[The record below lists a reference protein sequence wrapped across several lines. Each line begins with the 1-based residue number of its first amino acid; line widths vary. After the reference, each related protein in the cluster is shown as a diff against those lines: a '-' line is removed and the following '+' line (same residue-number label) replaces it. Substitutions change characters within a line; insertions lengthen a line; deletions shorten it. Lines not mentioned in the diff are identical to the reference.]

1 MESSGE
7 IGIERDRYKKLL
19 QLEEQFDELGKLS
32 SLQYVEEKQMFVAKD
47 FIGIEIFNTNSDIIK
62 PHLITKVDKVG
73 WSLQD
78 VVRRLHEK
86 NPDLHFQLVI
96 EGNAAIP
103 WEQLKSR
110 TFNADSK
117 NMYKL
122 SYERALALYLRWKA
136 IGIDLRRY
144 NTEII
149 IAGSGFNGINRDN
162 IKEDNNKRFIIQ
174 IIPKILNFQ
183 KKF

>member
-1 MESSGE
+1 MNNTIGE

-19 QLEEQFDELGKLS
+19 QLEEQFDELGKFS
-32 SLQYVEEKQMFVAKD
+32 SLQYVEEKQMFFAKD

-96 EGNAAIP
+96 EG
-103 WEQLKSR
+103 
-110 TFNADSK
+110 
-117 NMYKL
+117 
-122 SYERALALYLRWKA
+122 
-136 IGIDLRRY
+136 
-144 NTEII
+144 
-149 IAGSGFNGINRDN
+149 
-162 IKEDNNKRFIIQ
+162 
-174 IIPKILNFQ
+174 
-183 KKF
+183 

>member
-1 MESSGE
+1 M
-7 IGIERDRYKKLL
+7 K
-19 QLEEQFDELGKLS
+19 
-32 SLQYVEEKQMFVAKD
+32 
-47 FIGIEIFNTNSDIIK
+47 
-62 PHLITKVDKVG
+62 
-73 WSLQD
+73 
-78 VVRRLHEK
+78 
-86 NPDLHFQLVI
+86 
-96 EGNAAIP
+96 GNAAIP
-103 WEQLKSR
+103 WEQLKNR

-183 KKF
+183 KKL